1 MAPFSLKRSRA
12 RHLICENRCRYI
24 TRTPRSRPERIR
36 LPSLAFKGPPRERC
50 QPRSCCVE
58 TIRFFFDYWYA
69 TQPIG
74 YSRQSGGTIYLP
86 LECAAGRENKGYAVS
101 RLWDL
106 LKKVEQYEAE
116 ISDHSVP
123 GDCDVVV
130 ERRCGERLW
139 LFSPVL
145 VYGHTTESEPFHEG
159 TEGLHVN
166 AGGGLITL
174 TTSVTKGQRLLLI
187 NKLDQ
192 EQECRV
198 VCERSKHLTRAAV
211 AVEFLRPVTH
221 FWTAEH

>member
-1 MAPFSLKRSRA
+1 M
-12 RHLICENRCRYI
+12 
-24 TRTPRSRPERIR
+24 
-36 LPSLAFKGPPRERC
+36 
-50 QPRSCCVE
+50 
-58 TIRFFFDYWYA
+58 
-69 TQPIG
+69 
-74 YSRQSGGTIYLP
+74 
-86 LECAAGRENKGYAVS
+86 S

-106 LKKVEQYEAE
+106 LKKAEQYEAAVT
-116 ISDHSVP
+116 DRYAQ
-123 GDCDVVV
+123 GDRDLNT

-139 LFSPVL
+139 LYSPLL
-145 VYGHTTESEPFHEG
+145 VYGHSENEPFHER

-211 AVEFLRPVTH
+211 AVEFIRPVRH
-221 FWTAEH
+221 FWTAGH

>member
-1 MAPFSLKRSRA
+1 
-12 RHLICENRCRYI
+12 
-24 TRTPRSRPERIR
+24 
-36 LPSLAFKGPPRERC
+36 
-50 QPRSCCVE
+50 
-58 TIRFFFDYWYA
+58 
-69 TQPIG
+69 
-74 YSRQSGGTIYLP
+74 
-86 LECAAGRENKGYAVS
+86 VS

-106 LKKVEQYEAE
+106 LKKAEQCEAAVT
-116 ISDHSVP
+116 DRHAQ
-123 GDCDVVV
+123 GDCDLKA

-139 LFSPVL
+139 LYSPLL
-145 VYGHTTESEPFHEG
+145 VYGHTTENEPFHER

-211 AVEFLRPVTH
+211 AVEFRRPVAH
-221 FWTAEH
+221 FWTAGL